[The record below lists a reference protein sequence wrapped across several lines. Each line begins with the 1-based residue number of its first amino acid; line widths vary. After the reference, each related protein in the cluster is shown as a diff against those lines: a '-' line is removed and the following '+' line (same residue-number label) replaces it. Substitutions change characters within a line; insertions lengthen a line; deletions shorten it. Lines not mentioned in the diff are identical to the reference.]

1 MRRPG
6 ACLRPDLAETSP
18 GQLLRRVHTGGTV
31 LLHPE
36 SPGQPNGDNVQ
47 TWCVNE
53 LTITGP
59 TNKLAEFLA
68 TIGDGQSLLST
79 LVPTPPELL
88 EHPAPVGDAQL
99 AEKFRR
105 LYGAADWYDW
115 NEAAWGVARDVE
127 LQDIDDQVE
136 DGAAGSYLWIWF
148 DSDEV
153 PPLAALDT
161 IAENYPDLNFEVS
174 FNEPEEDFSGDVAW
188 AAGKRVSQRADIAY
202 TWCWRCESRVF
213 WTATF
218 PPDGDGLPTCIRCLL
233 NHEAVIV
240 DASMVVQAERRA
252 TLDSVRAI
260 ITNAATVEGLLSRPS
275 ATPLGEFLS
284 DCLGKAGRDFLEVED
299 DDIPAD
305 SALHRLAFHTEY
317 TPDGDLLVTYPSVYG
332 DEGYAL
338 WSAMS
343 QDHPDATFQLTV
355 TPRVNMEPAVFTY
368 TLVDGDHI
376 TP

>member
-88 EHPAPVGDAQL
+88 EHPAPVGDSQL

-115 NEAAWGVARDVE
+115 NETAWGVAHDVE
-127 LQDIDDQVE
+127 LQDIDDHLETRHGVP
-136 DGAAGSYLWIWF
+136 YLWIWF

-161 IAENYPDLNFEVS
+161 VAERYPELTLKLFY
-174 FNEPEEDFSGDVAW
+174 NEPEEDFSGDAVW
-188 AAGKRVSQRADIAY
+188 AAGARVSLEEGPAF
-202 TWCWRCESRVF
+202 TWCQRCESRAP

-218 PPDGDGLPTCIRCLL
+218 PPAEDVTTCIRCLL
-233 NHEAVIV
+233 KHEAVIV
-240 DASMVVQAERRA
+240 DASMLVRAESRA
-252 TLDSVRAI
+252 TLESVRAI
-260 ITNAATVEGLLSRPS
+260 VTDAATVEGLLSSDS
-275 ATPLGEFLS
+275 ATTLADFLTL
-284 DCLGKAGRDFLEVED
+284 CLEKAGGDFLWVED
-299 DDIPAD
+299 DGISAD
-305 SALHRLAFHTEY
+305 SALHRLAFHTAY
-317 TPDGDLLVTYPSVYG
+317 TSDGDLLVTYPSVYG
-332 DEGYAL
+332 DIGDAVWGGL
-338 WSAMS
+338 S

-355 TPRVNMEPAVFTY
+355 KPRVNMGPAVFTY

-376 TP
+376 TA